1 LPQLRDDQLISLD
14 LDFSLMTGYQPPAED
29 EGESAEGGVPL
40 DESCDVEADEGEIE
54 ALGRALINAILEY
67 APMEDVQRLL
77 DEGAPLWFQ
86 DEDGWSAL
94 HAAASVEDADLVKG
108 LLQRGALWN
117 SGEQPFHLRSS
128 ARENEPLRACCQRIM
143 EVTRQATSRF
153 L

>member
-1 LPQLRDDQLISLD
+1 LIFS
-14 LDFSLMTGYQPPAED
+14 FSLMAGYQPPAED
-29 EGESAEGGVPL
+29 GGKSAEGDVL
-40 DESCDVEADEGEIE
+40 FDESRDIETDEGEFD
-54 ALGRALINAILEY
+54 APGRALINAIFEY

-94 HAAASVEDADLVKG
+94 HAAASVEDAELVKS

-117 SGEQPFHLRSS
+117 SGEELFHLRPS
-128 ARENEPLRACCQRIM
+128 ARENESLRACCQRIM